1 MRDYLMGEPRALRPE
16 QMKDSNLLNPALM
29 QEVTAQLLVTH
40 PNKKEEILARL
51 MALSEPVKESTRP
64 VCQFGVERLTD
75 RVDLVVSGTGSGT
88 EAVFANATHCSPKHR
103 RKPRTIQDVSVG
115 EWVVLAIAL
124 ALIVLIIV
132 MLVFF
137 YRPSRR

>member
-88 EAVFANATHCSPKHR
+88 EAVFANATHCSP
-103 RKPRTIQDVSVG
+103 
-115 EWVVLAIAL
+115 
-124 ALIVLIIV
+124 
-132 MLVFF
+132 
-137 YRPSRR
+137 